1 MKNSIFNILN
11 ILISKGL
18 VTEDNVKTVQQ
29 KYQDDNNVT
38 IEDAL
43 IRENIVSEKDV
54 YSTVAERMRLA
65 FIDLKELQIDESLY
79 DIIPQNLVEDYG
91 IAPIAEENG
100 RLIVATSNPMD
111 YRMISVISNNIK
123 RRIKTVVATPTQI
136 KEQQDIMYKAGEQEK
151 MYDEAQEF
159 IRQQMVASEDSKI
172 EEDNAEDQP
181 IIKLVNKMFEDAVA
195 MKASDLHIEPQEEEM
210 IIRFRID
217 GKLRE
222 YTRVSRQL
230 APSIISRIKFIS
242 GMNIAEKR
250 IPQDGRLHY
259 NVNRT
264 KIDMRVS
271 DLPGVFGE
279 KIVIRITTA
288 LGMKLELSSIG
299 FLDENRAKFE

>member
-18 VTEDNVKTVQQ
+18 VTEDNVKAVQQ

-181 IIKLVNKMFEDAVA
+181 IINWSTKCSKTL
-195 MKASDLHIEPQEEEM
+195 
-210 IIRFRID
+210 
-217 GKLRE
+217 LR
-222 YTRVSRQL
+222 
-230 APSIISRIKFIS
+230 
-242 GMNIAEKR
+242 
-250 IPQDGRLHY
+250 
-259 NVNRT
+259 
-264 KIDMRVS
+264 
-271 DLPGVFGE
+271 
-279 KIVIRITTA
+279 
-288 LGMKLELSSIG
+288 
-299 FLDENRAKFE
+299 